1 MECSRFT
8 LRKLLLFPM
17 IPSLVILAGWG
28 QEARA
33 DSFAVTNLVTND
45 QGANAAQI
53 TDGNLINAW
62 GISHSP
68 ASPFWVSDNGTG
80 LSTLYSVNPLTN
92 ATTKQG
98 LEVSIP
104 GDGSVT
110 GQVFNTNS
118 ANAFN
123 KDNFLFVS
131 EDGTISGWRMALGTS
146 AETLQA
152 ASDAYYK
159 GVALASI
166 GSDTYLYA
174 ANFHSGAIDV
184 LKGTAGAPN
193 LTGTFTDPTLPAG
206 YAPFNIQLLGGKLYV
221 TYALQGSG
229 KDEQA
234 GLGLGFVSVFDTQG
248 TFLGRV
254 GSMGTLN
261 APWGLAIAPSS
272 FGKFAR
278 DLLVGNFGD
287 GTINAFNLSTNTF
300 AGQLQGLDGKSLVI
314 DGLWGLIVGNDGS
327 AGSMNTIYFS
337 AGPQDESNGLFGA
350 ITAVPEPSSVVLT
363 LIAAGALTAV
373 WSLKR
378 RGATPL

>member
-184 LKGTAGAPN
+184 LKGTAGTPN

-261 APWGLAIAPSS
+261 ALG
-272 FGKFAR
+272 G
-278 DLLVGNFGD
+278 
-287 GTINAFNLSTNTF
+287 
-300 AGQLQGLDGKSLVI
+300 
-314 DGLWGLIVGNDGS
+314 
-327 AGSMNTIYFS
+327 
-337 AGPQDESNGLFGA
+337 
-350 ITAVPEPSSVVLT
+350 
-363 LIAAGALTAV
+363 
-373 WSLKR
+373 
-378 RGATPL
+378 